1 MDNYIDDNEAYQ
13 RLLPP
18 CGCGCFRHCGLQCCT
33 DGCDCNRC
41 TCPEC
46 IDRVY
51 EQGKIQIGPTDL

>member
-1 MDNYIDDNEAYQ
+1 MENFIDEPDVYQ

-33 DGCDCNRC
+33 DGCDCGRC

-51 EQGKIQIGPTDL
+51 EQGRIQIGPKDV